1 MDAYLGLGNAFM
13 LLDDHK
19 AATAVIQQGLRL
31 AEHYG
36 DNTHCS
42 RLHYAQAQNAS
53 RQHRS
58 DGGKPEVE
66 AALVA
71 AEQADDEYH
80 LTQSL
85 LLLTEVHESSGD
97 LNSALKTAARAQMVS
112 SKLNDNQL
120 EARAL
125 VEIGFLH
132 TQRAEFNEAVTA
144 AERGLKLL
152 AETDDRNAIA
162 YAWNI
167 LGRAL
172 GGRGDY
178 SRSLD
183 AFHRSQ
189 EDAQIISD
197 RYLLAQV
204 FNMQGWLHRELCDY
218 ENGLKF
224 DEEGVD
230 FAKRWGKP
238 SPEISARLNVCLDLL
253 HLGEQKQVLGL
264 LDRIENQI
272 NAGSFG
278 FHKWRWRLRLL
289 HARGLCYLRL
299 DEPAKA
305 LVLADEGLPLA
316 ETNISRK
323 YIALNHELRGGAM
336 AELGDRDGAISE
348 LETAISYAE
357 EIQYQPIRW
366 KGRYQLANMYHQNGR
381 EQDAKNAASEAKNI
395 IQTIA
400 TALEDENLRD
410 IFLKAALP
418 K

>member
-1 MDAYLGLGNAFM
+1 MPSLM
-13 LLDDHK
+13 P
-19 AATAVIQQGLRL
+19 VIFWGG
-31 AEHYG
+31 H
-36 DNTHCS
+36 S
-42 RLHYAQAQNAS
+42 AS
-53 RQHRS
+53 
-58 DGGKPEVE
+58 
-66 AALVA
+66 
-71 AEQADDEYH
+71 
-80 LTQSL
+80 
-85 LLLTEVHESSGD
+85 
-97 LNSALKTAARAQMVS
+97 
-112 SKLNDNQL
+112 
-120 EARAL
+120 
-125 VEIGFLH
+125 
-132 TQRAEFNEAVTA
+132 
-144 AERGLKLL
+144 
-152 AETDDRNAIA
+152 
-162 YAWNI
+162 
-167 LGRAL
+167 
-172 GGRGDY
+172 GDY

-264 LDRIENQI
+264 LDRILNQI

-289 HARGLCYLRL
+289 HPRGLCYLRL

-316 ETNISRK
+316 EMNISRK

-366 KGRYQLANMYHQNGR
+366 MGRYQLANMYHQNGR
-381 EQDAKNAASEAKNI
+381 EQEAKNAASEAKNI